1 MPQLRSGVRRPRPA
15 APSPPPPPPPKPA
28 TRGRPRTRLAAA
40 KNINKSSQEEDPP
53 LLLQPDTFVVEP
65 PKENIVIEEE
75 AVGVMGDE
83 RVGLSANKDKA
94 VAAVPEEDANSPPLP
109 ERVLSYFIISILLF
123 LNYHT
128 FVFVFNNYLWILIS
142 IFKVQVG
149 GSPLYKVERKLGKGG
164 FGQVFVGRR
173 ERANAPGAVEVC
185 FSFLHLGLSL
195 YLQGFFFYVT
205 F

>member
-109 ERVLSYFIISILLF
+109 ERV
-123 LNYHT
+123 
-128 FVFVFNNYLWILIS
+128 
-142 IFKVQVG
+142 QVG

-173 ERANAPGAVEVC
+173 ERANAPGAVEVALKFEHRNSKGC
-185 FSFLHLGLSL
+185 NYGPP
-195 YLQGFFFYVT
+195 YEWQVYK
-205 F
+205 

>member
-15 APSPPPPPPPKPA
+15 APSPPPPPKPA

-53 LLLQPDTFVVEP
+53 PLLLQPDTFVVEP
-65 PKENIVIEEE
+65 PKENIVIEQEEEEDEE

-109 ERVLSYFIISILLF
+109 ERVLSYFLNYHALLVFLRTHDGFQVVVVVFLF
-123 LNYHT
+123 LNYDT
-128 FVFVFNNYLWILIS
+128 LLMFLTTY
-142 IFKVQVG
+142 
-149 GSPLYKVERKLGKGG
+149 G
-164 FGQVFVGRR
+164 FLFQF
-173 ERANAPGAVEVC
+173 
-185 FSFLHLGLSL
+185 
-195 YLQGFFFYVT
+195 
-205 F
+205 